1 MSDTLDVDLQDDE
14 QSDEIQLLAELMV
27 LASECS
33 GTLDERTID
42 ETLGLTETE
51 KPLPFQ
57 RRRNA

>member
-33 GTLDERTID
+33 GALDERTID
-42 ETLGLTETE
+42 ETLGLTETK